1 MEVNDNSNLLH
12 KIKKKKRNV
21 KVTEASKIDSDV
33 FLWFDSFQ
41 FDVVFFFFL
50 QFWLVFEYSTSDL
63 KQKKELFTVTRYS
76 IFIEKQVN

>member
-41 FDVVFFFFL
+41 FDVVFSFFYNSGWYLNILPVTSNKKKSFL
-50 QFWLVFEYSTSDL
+50 Q
-63 KQKKELFTVTRYS
+63 
-76 IFIEKQVN
+76 